1 MILSQ
6 NRRVF
11 PVRHESKFLVF
22 CRAPSAVFKEE
33 KFKEE
38 SANEGFSETAED
50 FARYG
55 NLVR

>member
-11 PVRHESKFLVF
+11 PVRHESKLLV
-22 CRAPSAVFKEE
+22 CCGAPSAVFKEE
-33 KFKEE
+33 KLRRK